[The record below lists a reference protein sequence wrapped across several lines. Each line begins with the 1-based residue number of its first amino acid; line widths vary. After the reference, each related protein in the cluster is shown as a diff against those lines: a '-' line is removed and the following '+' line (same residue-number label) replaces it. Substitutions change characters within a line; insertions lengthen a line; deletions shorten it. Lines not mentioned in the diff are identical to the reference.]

1 MFERG
6 MGFSPYPLCAA
17 SAAGGAL
24 GLPEEGKAQG
34 DQTGAQE
41 NHDDRIRRHDVPDV
55 LDQIGQRRGVAENG
69 RNSSGGSILNK
80 TLLS

>member
-55 LDQIGQRRGVAENG
+55 LDQISQRRGVTKDG
-69 RNSSGGSILNK
+69 SDSSSRALGSV
-80 TLLS
+80 LLS